1 LRVVYIYIISTPN
14 LGLLITVFVLGREHG
29 RFNQE
34 HEGAAREHEGAG
46 REHAGSTREHAGK
59 SQFGSP
65 YSVGHSIRDPEL
77 AALGSA

>member
-1 LRVVYIYIISTPN
+1 MFKYILYSLIRYINYAVALDDVSSFINTEISSLN
-14 LGLLITVFVLGREHG
+14 II
-29 RFNQE
+29 NN
-34 HEGAAREHEGAG
+34 EGAAREHEEA
-46 REHAGSTREHAGK
+46 EREHAGK

>member
-1 LRVVYIYIISTPN
+1 MRVVYIYIISTPN

-46 REHAGSTREHAGK
+46 REHAGSRGSTQGRANLVLRTRWGTA
-59 SQFGSP
+59 
-65 YSVGHSIRDPEL
+65 
-77 AALGSA
+77 